1 MPDENPTLTPAE
13 RDAQIE
19 SLILQLL
26 TDTEAQRPWSDSEVA
41 GEVGDAMH
49 TDQAL
54 QRLHAVG
61 LVHRCDGFAW
71 ATRAALRADE
81 VRL

>member
-19 SLILQLL
+19 SIVLLLL
-26 TDTEAQRPWSDSEVA
+26 TDADVQRPWSDSEIA
-41 GEVGDAMH
+41 REIGNPMH

-61 LVHRCDGFAW
+61 LIHRCDGFAW
-71 ATRAALRADE
+71 ATRAAIRAEE
-81 VRL
+81 VQL